1 MEVVEVGCCGTG
13 TFEMSYLCDP
23 QSPFTCTD
31 ANKYVFW
38 DAFHPSEKTSQIICN
53 HLFGKIL
60 AKFL

>member
-23 QSPFTCTD
+23 HSSFTCTN

-38 DAFHPSEKTSQIICN
+38 DAFHPSEKTSQIISN
-53 HLFGKIL
+53 HLFGKIME
-60 AKFL
+60 KFL